1 MYSVI
6 PSCCIRIVGVAW
18 DDRTD
23 IGLLPR
29 VDTSTMLFRSI
40 TKIHITASDTMTPQP
55 TLYSQQVVVV
65 NNILSPSLTKD
76 ISRQLWPRNLCRAIS
91 NVFRLS
97 EYLPC
102 QYSMIHSCSSSWLL
116 IITPCTDS
124 LDALQYRSWKG
135 QSSPVGFYVDF
146 GTKKTTIHFPQITKS
161 ESTTKCT
168 SMVMDA
174 AMMIDAAARWM
185 LDISM
190 TIYI

>member
-18 DDRTD
+18 DDHTD

-124 LDALQYRSWKG
+124 LVRTQWC
-135 QSSPVGFYVDF
+135 QSQWTWDYFLLSQSTWDSY
-146 GTKKTTIHFPQITKS
+146 ILSITKGDMS
-161 ESTTKCT
+161 PPIRRKNK
-168 SMVMDA
+168 A
-174 AMMIDAAARWM
+174 PPP
-185 LDISM
+185 
-190 TIYI
+190 